1 MNGVNW
7 DEITVSERTSVQQEG
22 TYTFKVGDVDTQIS
36 KNGDDMVVVNCDT
49 KDEGSL
55 RMYFLLNQNNLWKV
69 KKFAMAVDE
78 TALKHDDPE
87 EVLRALLGKKFV
99 GVVTR
104 QKPRLN
110 PATQMMEEG
119 KYLEI
124 SSFRKLE
131 A

>member
-1 MNGVNW
+1 MEVNW
-7 DEITVSERTSVQQEG
+7 SEIKVSDRTSIQEEG
-22 TYTFKVGDVDTQIS
+22 TYTFKVGDVETQLS

-55 RMYFLLNQNNLWKV
+55 RLYFLLNQNNLWKI

-78 TALKHDDPE
+78 SALSKPDPTD
-87 EVLRALLGKKFV
+87 VLQSLVGKKFI

-104 QKPRLN
+104 QKPRLD
-110 PATQMMEEG
+110 PVTQQMVEG

-124 SSFRKLE
+124 SSYRKYE
-131 A
+131 G

>member
-1 MNGVNW
+1 MEVNW
-7 DEITVSERTSVQQEG
+7 SEIKVSDRTSIQEEG
-22 TYTFKVGDVDTQIS
+22 TYTFKVGDVETQLS

-55 RMYFLLNQNNLWKV
+55 RLYFLLNQNNLWKI

-78 TALKHDDPE
+78 SALSKPDPTD
-87 EVLRALLGKKFV
+87 VLQSLVGKKFI

-104 QKPRLN
+104 QKPRLD
-110 PATQMMEEG
+110 PVTQQMVEG

-124 SSFRKLE
+124 SAYRKYE
-131 A
+131 G